1 MNDNK
6 QKPYFFAIDYIRTI
20 SILGVILIHTTTKV
34 LEASGYALNN
44 FYWTLFLNQIARF
57 AVPLFFL
64 ISGFV
69 LELNYDFHQNYWA
82 YLKKRMSRIFIP
94 YVFWSVI
101 YYFLIYNN
109 NQDNFIKVMLT
120 GDASYQLYFIPTLLI
135 FYLIFPFI
143 HKVRKYIINIPV
155 LTILGAVQLY
165 LLNQDYFIKQFIF
178 PDPIRISLLAFFVFI
193 LGIAIA
199 HFKGWSFKGSRT
211 IIYSLIFPI
220 LYLGFYIFNEGK
232 NLYFKTYDI
241 KAFYSQWRPSVFI
254 YTILI
259 FIYLFYIFE
268 NRNFGSKIV
277 KTLSR
282 LSFLVFFIHVMII
295 EVLWKTFGYNFYTAL
310 GFDIL
315 FFTTVTGISFLI
327 AYIIHKIP
335 NLAKIT
341 G

>member
-6 QKPYFFAIDYIRTI
+6 LKPYFFAIDYIRTI
-20 SILGVILIHTTTKV
+20 SILGVVLIHTTTRV

-44 FYWTLFLNQIARF
+44 FYWTLLLNQIARF

-69 LELNYDFHQNYWA
+69 LELNYDFHQNYWS
-82 YLKKRMSRIFIP
+82 YLKKRLSKIFIP
-94 YVFWSVI
+94 YVFWSCI
-101 YYFLIYNN
+101 YYFLIYTQNH
-109 NQDNFIKVMLT
+109 DNFLKVILT

-143 HKVRKYIINIPV
+143 HKAHKYIINLPV

-165 LLNQDYFIKQFIF
+165 LLNLDYFIKQFTF
-178 PDPIRISLLAFFVFI
+178 PDPIRISLLAFFIFI
-193 LGIAIA
+193 FGIFAA
-199 HFKGWSFKGSRT
+199 RFQGVTFKASRT
-211 IIYSLIFPI
+211 IIYALILPI
-220 LYLGFYIFNEGK
+220 IYLGFYIFNEGN

-241 KAFYSQWRPSVFI
+241 KAIYSQWRPDVLI

-259 FIYLFYIFE
+259 FIFLFYIFD

-277 KTLSR
+277 KIISK
-282 LSFLVFFIHVMII
+282 LSFLVFFIHVIII
-295 EVLWKTFGYNFYTAL
+295 EVLWKTLGHNFYTTL

-315 FFTTVTGISFLI
+315 FFASVSCLSFLI
-327 AYIIHKIP
+327 AYLIHKIP
-335 NLAKIT
+335 HLAKIT